1 MERNKALIALFPV
14 PQSGSDGLQKGPQ
27 RAVGVC
33 PRGAQ
38 PLRVP
43 LCSAGLGKGER
54 NESVSRGWSGPDRAV
69 LPRNTHRRIHPARS
83 VAHTRETTAERTR
96 GASRVRCKPFVWHIE
111 RRARVKKSNQIRAR
125 MYGGGSHISS
135 PPPAPRPA
143 RDRAPSRATRGEGKI
158 PKQQRRIGP
167 CGECGAAA
175 GPAKQPRERQREVEG
190 FASIL
195 RRRGEGNAG
204 SFFWPGTP
212 EQRVQRLIIFLS
224 VLGYCRCPPRLPQ

>member
-135 PPPAPRPA
+135 PPPPPQGRLGIAH
-143 RDRAPSRATRGEGKI
+143 RAEQRGEKGKS
-158 PKQQRRIGP
+158 RSSSEGS
-167 CGECGAAA
+167 
-175 GPAKQPRERQREVEG
+175 GPAVSAEP
-190 FASIL
+190 L
-195 RRRGEGNAG
+195 RVPQNNPESGSEKWKDSPPSYEGEGREMPG
-204 SFFWPGTP
+204 RFFG
-212 EQRVQRLIIFLS
+212 Q
-224 VLGYCRCPPRLPQ
+224 GPPSSECNG